1 MITLGVGTGEEAAP
15 IQVGRLFDMIAL
27 RVDAVVG
34 GGWGAAPL
42 IREERLFDMIALEG
56 ALRGALIGERSACLP
71 QKPRRWALIQGRE
84 RIRAKALI

>member
-34 GGWGAAPL
+34 GGGGGAAYP
-42 IREERLFDMIALEG
+42 
-56 ALRGALIGERSACLP
+56 RGALV
-71 QKPRRWALIQGRE
+71 
-84 RIRAKALI
+84 

>member
-27 RVDAVVG
+27 RVDAVG
-34 GGWGAAPL
+34 GGGAAPL

-71 QKPRRWALIQGRE
+71 QKP
-84 RIRAKALI
+84 

>member
-27 RVDAVVG
+27 RVDAVG
-34 GGWGAAPL
+34 GGAAPL
-42 IREERLFDMIALEG
+42 IREEHLFDMIALEG

-71 QKPRRWALIQGRE
+71 QKPRGWALIQGRE

>member
-27 RVDAVVG
+27 RVDAVG
-34 GGWGAAPL
+34 GRGAAPL
-42 IREERLFDMIALEG
+42 IREERLFDMIALER

-71 QKPRRWALIQGRE
+71 QKP
-84 RIRAKALI
+84 

>member
-27 RVDAVVG
+27 RVDAVG
-34 GGWGAAPL
+34 GTAPL

-71 QKPRRWALIQGRE
+71 QKP
-84 RIRAKALI
+84 

>member
-1 MITLGVGTGEEAAP
+1 MGTGEEAAP

-27 RVDAVVG
+27 RVDAVG
-34 GGWGAAPL
+34 GGGGARAAPL

-71 QKPRRWALIQGRE
+71 QKP
-84 RIRAKALI
+84 

>member
-34 GGWGAAPL
+34 GGGGAAPL

>member
-27 RVDAVVG
+27 RVDAVG
-34 GGWGAAPL
+34 GGGAAPL
-42 IREERLFDMIALEG
+42 IREEHLFDMIALEG

>member
-34 GGWGAAPL
+34 GGAGG
-42 IREERLFDMIALEG
+42 RRRLS
-56 ALRGALIGERSACLP
+56 ERSACLT
-71 QKPRRWALIQGRE
+71 
-84 RIRAKALI
+84 

>member
-27 RVDAVVG
+27 RVDAVG
-34 GGWGAAPL
+34 GGGGGAAPQN
-42 IREERLFDMIALEG
+42 REERLFDMIALEG

-71 QKPRRWALIQGRE
+71 QKP
-84 RIRAKALI
+84 

>member
-34 GGWGAAPL
+34 GGGG
-42 IREERLFDMIALEG
+42 RRRLS
-56 ALRGALIGERSACLP
+56 ERSACLT
-71 QKPRRWALIQGRE
+71 
-84 RIRAKALI
+84 

>member
-34 GGWGAAPL
+34 GGGG
-42 IREERLFDMIALEG
+42 RLS
-56 ALRGALIGERSACLP
+56 ERSACLT
-71 QKPRRWALIQGRE
+71 
-84 RIRAKALI
+84 